1 MKKTSNN
8 LGIGIAVAIIL
19 GTIGWLGYS
28 GYDQS
33 KQYLVHIP
41 ELVSMGD
48 KAYTRH
54 LRVDGFVK
62 PGTIEPNGPNVTFV
76 MNEFESH
83 SPKAPQ
89 GRLLKVVYKGME
101 PPPDTFKNDSQ
112 AVAIG
117 HYGHD
122 GVFYAN
128 ELQAKCASKYAPT
141 QPGGKPGV
149 VPAQPQ
155 PSSSPRAAAASAATP
170 SPTSVAS
177 N

>member
-1 MKKTSNN
+1 MKKSSNN
-8 LGIGIAVAIIL
+8 AGIGVAVAVIL
-19 GTIGWLGYS
+19 GTIGWLAYA
-28 GYDQS
+28 GYDGN

-48 KAYTRH
+48 KVYTRH

-62 PGTIEPNGPNVTFV
+62 PHSIEQSGPNVTFV

-83 SPKAPQ
+83 SPKAGQ

-101 PPPDTFKNDSQ
+101 PPPDTFKDDSQ

-117 HYGHD
+117 SFGRD
-122 GVFYAN
+122 GVFHAT

-141 QPGGKPGV
+141 TPGGKPGMAPAPPSSNPRASATPPASV
-149 VPAQPQ
+149 VPA
-155 PSSSPRAAAASAATP
+155 
-170 SPTSVAS
+170 SVATY
-177 N
+177 